1 MNQREK
7 LLAFAVGG
15 LVTIFVLG
23 FGVRAILIKPLNAID
38 KKTAVLREKLAA
50 IQKERQAYF
59 VAEEQVKNFAQR
71 TFDDTVDEAS
81 AKSGEMLTRKIVTC
95 GLSEADFT
103 RLPVGPKR
111 LPRRRASEI
120 GWSVQGDGPLQSVV
134 NLLFMLHESSRLHR
148 IDNVSLTDGDGPGQV
163 KVRFLYLTLV
173 LEPAPVVEPVELAP
187 KFSLDSPERRLLD
200 GIVQRDLLRPY
211 IKRPPPPPAPPGSV
225 AGAPP
230 GPPPGP
236 EALKIV
242 SLSEWLGKPEIGVLD
257 SIRQRTQSY
266 RPGDPLA
273 GGVIVMVDYRP
284 LPRLDKPGLL
294 SNSRVILKIGN
305 EYWAIEQGRTLA
317 EKYKLAAEQL
327 PENMPKL

>member
-1 MNQREK
+1 MNRREK
-7 LLAFAVGG
+7 LLALIVGG
-15 LVTIFVLG
+15 FATLFVLG
-23 FGVRAILIKPLNAID
+23 FGVRAVLVKPLKAID
-38 KKTAVLREKLAA
+38 KKTAALREKLAT

-59 VAEEQVKNFAQR
+59 VAEDQVKKFAQR
-71 TFDDTVDEAS
+71 AFDDSVDEAS
-81 AKSGEMLTRKIVTC
+81 AKSGEMLTRKIVMC

-111 LPRRRASEI
+111 LPRRGASEI

-134 NLLFMLHESSRLHR
+134 NLLFMLQESAHLHR
-148 IDNVSLTDGDGPGQV
+148 IDNVSLSDGDGPGQV

-173 LEPAPVVEPVELAP
+173 LEPAPVVEAIDLAP
-187 KFSLDSPERRLLD
+187 KFSLDSPERRQFD

-211 IKRPPPPPAPPGSV
+211 IKRPPPPPAPPGSLTS
-225 AGAPP
+225 APP

-236 EALKIV
+236 ESLKIV
-242 SLSEWLGKPEIGVLD
+242 SLSEWLGKPEISVLD

-273 GGVIVMVDYRP
+273 GGVIVMIDYRP
-284 LPRLDKPGLL
+284 LPRMDKPGLV

-327 PENMPKL
+327 PQNLPKL